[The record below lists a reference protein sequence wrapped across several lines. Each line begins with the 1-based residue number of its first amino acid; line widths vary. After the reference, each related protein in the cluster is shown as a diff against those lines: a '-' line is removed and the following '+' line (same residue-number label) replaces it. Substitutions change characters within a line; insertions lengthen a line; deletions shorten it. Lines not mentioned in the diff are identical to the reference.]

1 MDAPPTNYFKTGD
14 PRGIHSACTKLCGG
28 GFGGAG
34 SPIEI
39 EPLGHDEDRKHGG
52 IAARLCSLVHNRLE
66 AGACLRIGIS
76 PAPVFVDAERFERA
90 EEVGVLIARHRPDEA
105 RLAPHP
111 EESDSVHPLDR

>member
-1 MDAPPTNYFKTGD
+1 MRLPTNYFKTGD
-14 PRGIHSACTKLCGG
+14 PRGDPLGVHEVVRGWLWGG
-28 GFGGAG
+28 G

>member
-1 MDAPPTNYFKTGD
+1 VDAPPTNYFKTGD
-14 PRGIHSACTKLCGG
+14 PQGDPLGVHEVVRGWLWGG
-28 GFGGAG
+28 G

-76 PAPVFVDAERFERA
+76 PAPVFVDAERFEP
-90 EEVGVLIARHRPDEA
+90 EEVGVPIARHRPDEA